1 MKKSTSF
8 GENVDGYNILVL
20 NEREIRAAAGLMFI
34 TTFMALMLIMFQG
47 NFLLIKY
54 TLIAFLIEF
63 SIRLFAA
70 PKYAPILTLGRLIVR
85 NQKPEYVGAE
95 QKKFAW
101 YIGFALSLTMFI
113 LMVVLN
119 TYSIISGLTCLVC
132 LILMFFETAFGI
144 CLGCI
149 LYKSIKK
156 EKAQYCPGEICEV
169 NHREPIQ
176 QTSLLQWIILIG
188 FLLVILIIVMIAPV
202 QLFQKPVNLFELLKS

>member
-20 NEREIRAAAGLMFI
+20 NEREIRAAAGIMFLS
-34 TTFMALMLIMFQG
+34 TFMALMLIMFQA
-47 NFLLIKY
+47 NFIPIKY

-63 SIRLFAA
+63 SIRLFVA

-85 NQKPEYVGAE
+85 NQKPEYVGSE

-176 QTSLLQWIILIG
+176 KTSLLQWIILIG
-188 FLLVILIIVMIAPV
+188 FLLVILIIVMITPV
-202 QLFQKPVNLFELLKS
+202 QLFQKPINLFELLKS

>member
-20 NEREIRAAAGLMFI
+20 NEREIRAAAGLMFL

-63 SIRLFAA
+63 SIRLFVA

-101 YIGFALSLTMFI
+101 YIGFSLSLTMFI
-113 LMVVLN
+113 LMVALN

-149 LYKSIKK
+149 LYKSIIK
-156 EKAQYCPGEICEV
+156 EKAQYCPGEVCEV

-176 QTSLLQWIILIG
+176 KTSLLQWIILIG

-202 QLFQKPVNLFELLKS
+202 QLFQKPVNLFDLLKY